1 MPNLALPA
9 PPRARSVPLMELGLE
24 GKVAAVAAGSRGIG
38 RATARMLAKEGARV
52 AICGRDGVRIKDAA
66 RELEVET
73 SSKVIGVVADVGNAD
88 DCRSFIA
95 EAVKA
100 FGGIDIL
107 VTNTGGPPPGRFE
120 AVGWADWETA
130 FRVTLAN
137 VVHLVAAAAPAM
149 RAKRWGRIVNIASVS
164 AKQPIDG
171 LVLSNAFRPAI
182 LGLAKT
188 LSYELGADA
197 ITVNT
202 ICPGYTR
209 TERLEEL
216 ADSRTKPGTSR
227 EQVFDDL
234 ARNTALGR
242 IAEADE
248 IASVIAFLCS
258 ERASYVTG
266 VTLAVDGGAIRGLS

>member
-1 MPNLALPA
+1 MK
-9 PPRARSVPLMELGLE
+9 LGLE

-38 RATARMLAKEGARV
+38 RATARLLAAEGARV
-52 AICGRDGVRIKDAA
+52 AICGRDGGRIQAAA
-66 RELEVET
+66 RELAAQTRAE
-73 SSKVIGVVADVGNAD
+73 VIGIVADIGNAD
-88 DCRSFIA
+88 DCRTFIA
-95 EAVKA
+95 ETARA

-107 VTNTGGPPPGRFE
+107 VTNTGGPPPGRFD
-120 AVGWADWETA
+120 AIGWHDWEVA

-149 RAKRWGRIVNIASVS
+149 RNKRWGRIVNIASVS

-182 LGLAKT
+182 VGLAKT
-188 LSYELGADA
+188 LSYELGGDG

-202 ICPGYTR
+202 VCPGYTR

-216 ADSRTKPGTSR
+216 ADSRVKPGKTR
-227 EQVFDDL
+227 DQVFDDL

-242 IAEADE
+242 IAEPEE
-248 IASVIAFLCS
+248 IAAVIAFLCS
-258 ERASYVTG
+258 EPASYLTG
-266 VTLAVDGGAIRGLS
+266 VTLAVDGGAIRGLA

>member
-1 MPNLALPA
+1 MQ
-9 PPRARSVPLMELGLE
+9 LGLE
-24 GKVAAVAAGSRGIG
+24 GKSAAVAAGSRGIG
-38 RATARMLAKEGARV
+38 RATARMLAMEGARV
-52 AICGRDGVRIKDAA
+52 AICGRDAARIDLAA
-66 RELEVET
+66 RELEAET
-73 SSKVIGVVADVGNAD
+73 KTKVIGVVADVGSAD

-95 EAVKA
+95 QTAREL
-100 FGGIDIL
+100 GGVDIL
-107 VTNTGGPPPGRFE
+107 VTNTGGPPPGRFD
-120 AVGWADWETA
+120 AVGWTDWEAA

-137 VVHLVAAAAPAM
+137 VVHLVAAAAPLM
-149 RAKRWGRIVNIASVS
+149 RANRWGRIVNIASVS

-188 LSYELGADA
+188 LSYELGSDA

-202 ICPGYTR
+202 VCPGYTR

-216 ADSRTKPGTSR
+216 ADSRAKAGTSR
-227 EQVFDDL
+227 DQVFDDL

-242 IAEADE
+242 IADPDE

-258 ERASYVTG
+258 ERASYLTG
-266 VTLAVDGGAIRGLS
+266 VTLAVDGGAIRGLC